1 MDTGCQEEM
10 QKKGYAQ
17 LGKRVGANASE
28 VRGRNGHEEEVAEL
42 SCPCQPSQGDKA
54 GYHIISAAVRNNF
67 DNKQKG
73 TSSLGRRMKMYIT

>member
-1 MDTGCQEEM
+1 MSGGNAKEGLQ
-10 QKKGYAQ
+10 G

-54 GYHIISAAVRNNF
+54 GYHIISAVV
-67 DNKQKG
+67 
-73 TSSLGRRMKMYIT
+73 